1 MHNLYTFVVHKT
13 THMLQIH
20 QLSYWERKTYFEQI
34 DFLVI
39 GAGIVGSSTALHLR
53 NQYPDAKILVV
64 ERGYLPAGA
73 STKNAGFACFGSV
86 TELIAD
92 LDKMPEHEVWET
104 VAMRWEGLKYLREL
118 IGDEN
123 LDFQPLGSWD
133 LIRPGEEE
141 IYRQSSERLAYL
153 NEKTVAVTGEKN
165 VYREDLDSAHKFGF
179 ASIQTGFNNRLEGQI
194 DTGKMMRRFHQ
205 LLAENKILMLS
216 GIEVKELTPK
226 NDGVEVKLSVGEI
239 SAGKVAVCVNGFA
252 GKFLPEEDIQPARAQ
267 VLITKPIANL
277 PFAGTFHYQEGFYYF
292 RNIHNRVLF
301 GGARNLDFE
310 GETTTELSNSEIIVG
325 QLQKLLREI
334 ILPNTP
340 FEIDYHWAGIMGF
353 GKTKKPIVKL
363 VHPRIAVG
371 VRLGGMGIAIGSM
384 VGKDV
389 AKLL

>member
-1 MHNLYTFVVHKT
+1 
-13 THMLQIH
+13 MLHIH
-20 QLSYWERKTYFEQI
+20 QLSYWERQTYISQV

-53 NQYPDAKILVV
+53 KQYPDAKILVV
-64 ERGYLPAGA
+64 ERSYLPAGA

-118 IGDEN
+118 IGDKH

-133 LIRPGEEE
+133 LIRPGEDDILARKEK
-141 IYRQSSERLAYL
+141 LAYL
-153 NEKTVAVTGEKN
+153 NDKAAAITGEKE
-165 VYREDLDSAHKFGF
+165 VYSEDRAVAQKFGF
-179 ASIQTGFNNRLEGQI
+179 ASIDTSFQNRLEGQI
-194 DTGKMMRRFHQ
+194 DTGKMMLRFHS
-205 LLAENKILMLS
+205 LLAENNILMLS
-216 GIEVKELTPK
+216 GIEVLNLEPEQ
-226 NDGVEVKLSVGEI
+226 DQVRVKLSIGEI
-239 SAGKVAVCVNGFA
+239 TAGKVAICVNGFA
-252 GKFLPEEDIQPARAQ
+252 AKFLPQEDIQPARAQ
-267 VLITKPIANL
+267 VLITKPIHNL

-310 GETTTELSNSEIIVG
+310 GEATTEIANSEIITG
-325 QLQKLLREI
+325 QLQKLLKEI

-353 GKTKKPIVKL
+353 GQTKKPIVKRI
-363 VHPRIAVG
+363 HPNIATG
-371 VRLGGMGIAIGSM
+371 VRLGGMGIAIGSRI
-384 VGKDV
+384 GKEV
-389 AKLL
+389 AGLL